1 MKLLLLEVIIMFES
15 IAMICYLSMV
25 EPQEIQ
31 QPLVQPDPKVVLE
44 VYTGGSG
51 GEPEDDEPGTTK
63 RD

>member
-1 MKLLLLEVIIMFES
+1 MFES

-31 QPLVQPDPKVVLE
+31 QPLFEEEIVHE
-44 VYTGGSG
+44 VYTGGPG
-51 GEPEDDEPGTTK
+51 GEPEEDPDKKK